1 MDAHTSF
8 RNAATEGRFLA
19 IQRLPPKR
27 LECQQALTRRLL
39 RFNVEQHRKMQ
50 VVQVKSYISPGVCLR
65 PFIQGSNK
73 YGSSLDSFISPRLKR
88 RNLIIGGS
96 RGGASPLPRW
106 WFNAT
111 TAQSRTAKAKRRVC
125 ELTDIY
131 SDSKDSLCAILNST
145 LAGMKETMDEHL
157 LKSLL
162 LSERLPSIGTLR
174 AVCYRKKLKKHL

>member
-1 MDAHTSF
+1 
-8 RNAATEGRFLA
+8 
-19 IQRLPPKR
+19 
-27 LECQQALTRRLL
+27 
-39 RFNVEQHRKMQ
+39 MQ

-96 RGGASPLPRW
+96 KGAEHPPCQGGGSTPPPRSRGPR
-106 WFNAT
+106 
-111 TAQSRTAKAKRRVC
+111 KRSAVWC